1 MTGVSPL
8 VRVTIVSD
16 RRLVYATTG
25 EQVGGSGLTK
35 TFEARNVR
43 DFAFTA
49 APDYRL
55 QSATVNGVVDPRL
68 GPARV
73 PVVDACCRPRSGR

>member
-1 MTGVSPL
+1 MSPL

-25 EQVGGSGLTK
+25 EQVGGDGPDEA
-35 TFEARNVR
+35 FEARNVR

-49 APDYRL
+49 ATDYRL
-55 QSATVNGVVDPRL
+55 QSATVNGVVDPCL
-68 GPARV
+68 GPARL
-73 PVVDACCRPRSGR
+73 PVLDRDGGREAAL